1 MCILKL
7 QNRRIESVRSVSMTG
22 LSSNAY
28 TNLTLNNS
36 LIQQFYTPV
45 LLYNSTAQHPSNSI
59 IIQLNNSTTL
69 LTQQLTKYDEKLP
82 L

>member
-7 QNRRIESVRSVSMTG
+7 QNSRIVSVKSVSMTG

-36 LIQQFYTPV
+36 LIQQFYTPIP
-45 LLYNSTAQHPSNSI
+45 LYNSTTQHPSNSATQ
-59 IIQLNNSTTL
+59 QLSNL
-69 LTQQLTKYDEKLP
+69 ATQQLTKYDEKLP

>member
-1 MCILKL
+1 
-7 QNRRIESVRSVSMTG
+7 MTG

-36 LIQQFYTPV
+36 LLQQFYNSI
-45 LLYNSTAQHPSNSI
+45 LFYNSTTQHPSNSI
-59 IIQLNNSTTL
+59 IIQLNNSVTLLTQQLNNSTTL

>member
-7 QNRRIESVRSVSMTG
+7 QNRRIVSVKSVSMTG

-36 LIQQFYTPV
+36 LLQQFYNSI
-45 LLYNSTAQHPSNSI
+45 LFYNSTTQHPSNSI